1 MARQRLKK
9 ERLLDA
15 KVDGKNGK
23 NTGIHKKAPAK
34 EKKKK
39 SNLGNIFINIAI
51 VLCTV
56 SCVWFCY
63 AIYMRS
69 WFANRIITPH
79 PSFRILNSNSS
90 SPTLSPEKYWGSYR
104 PQVYFGMKTRSQKSI
119 VTGLMWLQ
127 QFKAEVNLRHT
138 CEQGDRLPSYG
149 WLMHDGINFGVQEIK
164 ENDFILTTEF
174 VKRLGGQHGGDWTW
188 RITAKPQSSAP
199 ENPVISL
206 LFYVAGDGQGVLQP
220 HIEEKRRL
228 VAVSGSSEDL
238 GKFTITFLT
247 PTDRKS
253 RNSKYASYNHLQ
265 APCPSLEMVTDIVKS
280 SLNGRFVYSAAS
292 TSRRYYIG
300 VDSYRPPPK
309 QDGSTTSSELLVHQ
323 VTVQVPFE
331 VEVLFESGSFTQRS
345 NQFSGEVF
353 SDELEKWKQSFDEK
367 FDSTFHLSN
376 KGFSLQQIK
385 FAKAV
390 FSNTIGG
397 MGYFY
402 GQSYVQSKYNE
413 YPLPY
418 LEGPLY
424 TAVPSRSFFPRGFLW
439 DEGFHQLLIS
449 KWDRSISKEVI
460 GHWLDMMNVEGWIPR
475 EQILDNEARS
485 KVPAEFIVQ
494 RNENA
499 NPPTLFLTLQK
510 LIEDLNGKL
519 TEEDKSY
526 LKKLFPRLKTW
537 YDWYNST
544 QVGPLPSTY
553 RWRGRDTDTNLFLN
567 PKTLTSGLDD
577 YPRASHPSEDERH
590 VDLRCWMTL
599 ASKVMRDIAKI
610 LSLPHQEY
618 QDMYET
624 LSDNTLLQQLHW
636 SEDLKAF
643 CDYGNHSQS
652 IFLEREKIYVP
663 PGQPRQTGHA
673 ARLVRSVR
681 KLPKLQ
687 YVNAFGYVSLFPFLL
702 HILKPD
708 SPKLQHVLKDIKDDE
723 KLWTPYGLRS
733 LSKSSPLYL
742 KRNTEYDPP
751 YWRGPIWI
759 NLNYLVVRAL
769 YYYSTQTGPYQEM
782 AAALYQELRTN
793 LISNLYKQYVQTG
806 YLWEQYNDSTGRGQ
820 GSHPFT
826 GWSSLVV
833 LIMAEQY

>member
-9 ERLLDA
+9 ERLLDS

-23 NTGIHKKAPAK
+23 NTAPHKKAPTR

-39 SNLGNIFINIAI
+39 SNLGNVFVTMAMI
-51 VLCTV
+51 LCAV

-69 WFANRIITPH
+69 WFAHRIITPH
-79 PSFRILNSNSS
+79 PSSKILNSNSS
-90 SPTLSPEKYWGSYR
+90 SPALTPERFWGSYR

-119 VTGLMWLQ
+119 VTGLMWIQ
-127 QFKAEVNLRHT
+127 QFKSEVNLRHT
-138 CEQGDRLPSYG
+138 CEQDDRLPSYG

-164 ENDFILTTEF
+164 ENNFILTTEF
-174 VKRLGGQHGGDWTW
+174 GKRLGGQHGGDWTW

-206 LFYVAGDGQGVLQP
+206 LFYVASDGEGVLQP
-220 HIEEKRRL
+220 HIEGKKL
-228 VAVSGSSEDL
+228 VAVSGSSAEL
-238 GKFTITFLT
+238 GKFKITFLT
-247 PTDRKS
+247 PADLKS
-253 RNSKYASYNHLQ
+253 RNPKYASYNHLQ
-265 APCPSLEMVTDIVKS
+265 APCASLEMVTDIVKS
-280 SLNGRFVYSAAS
+280 SLNGRFVYSE
-292 TSRRYYIG
+292 TSANRRYYVG
-300 VDSYRPPPK
+300 VDTYKPVPN
-309 QDGSTTSSELLVHQ
+309 QDRETTFNTLLVHQ
-323 VTVQVPFE
+323 VTVQAPFE
-331 VEVLFESGSFTQRS
+331 IEVLFESGSYMERS
-345 NQFSGEVF
+345 NRFSGDVF
-353 SDELEKWKQSFDEK
+353 TDELERWKRAFDEK
-367 FDSTFHLSN
+367 FDNIFHLSD
-376 KGFSLQQIK
+376 KGFPPQQVK
-385 FAKAV
+385 FAQAV

-397 MGYFY
+397 MGYFF

-413 YPLPY
+413 HPLPY

-449 KWDRSISKEVI
+449 KWNWSISKEVI
-460 GHWLDMMNVEGWIPR
+460 GHWLDLMNVEGWIPR

-510 LIEDLNGKL
+510 LIEDLNGQL
-519 TEEDKSY
+519 TEEDETY

-544 QVGPLPSTY
+544 QVGPLPSSY

-577 YPRASHPSEDERH
+577 YPRASHPSEEERH

-599 ASKVMRDIAKI
+599 ASKVMRDITE
-610 LSLPHQEY
+610 LLGLPQQDY
-618 QDMYET
+618 QNMYET
-624 LSDNTLLQQLHW
+624 LSDNSLLEELHW

-643 CDYGNHSQS
+643 SDYGNHSQS
-652 IFLEREKIYVP
+652 ISLEREKISVP
-663 PGQPRQTGHA
+663 RGQSRQHNQA

-681 KLPKLQ
+681 KQPKLQ

-702 HILKPD
+702 QILKPD
-708 SPKLQHVLKDIKDDE
+708 SPKLQCILKDMKDAG

-751 YWRGPIWI
+751 YWRGPIWV

-782 AAALYQELRTN
+782 AATLYQELRTN
-793 LISNLYKQYVQTG
+793 LITNIYKQYVQTG
-806 YLWEQYNDSTGRGQ
+806 YLWEQYNDNTGRGQ

-826 GWSSLVV
+826 GWSSLIV

>member
-1 MARQRLKK
+1 MARQRVKK
-9 ERLLDA
+9 ERLIDS

-23 NTGIHKKAPAK
+23 NTGHHKKPPTK

-39 SNLGNIFINIAI
+39 SNLGNICINIAI
-51 VLCTV
+51 VLCIV
-56 SCVWFCY
+56 SSGWFCY

-69 WFANRIITPH
+69 LLANRIITPH
-79 PSFRILNSNSS
+79 PSLRILNSNST
-90 SPTLSPEKYWGSYR
+90 SPALSPAKYWGSYR

-164 ENDFILTTEF
+164 DNDFILTTEF
-174 VKRLGGQHGGDWTW
+174 VKRVGGQHGGDWTW

-206 LFYVAGDGQGVLQP
+206 LFYVASDGQGILQP
-220 HIEEKRRL
+220 HVEEKSKL
-228 VAVSGSSEDL
+228 MAVSGSSEEL
-238 GKFTITFLT
+238 GKFKITFLA
-247 PTDRKS
+247 PTALKS
-253 RNSKYASYNHLQ
+253 RNYKYASYNYLQ
-265 APCPSLEMVTDIVKS
+265 AHCPSLEMMTDIVKN
-280 SLNGRFVYSAAS
+280 SLNGRFVYNTASAP
-292 TSRRYYIG
+292 RRYYIG

-309 QDGSTTSSELLVHQ
+309 QGGDSTQDNFLVHQ

-331 VEVLFESGSFTQRS
+331 VEVLLESESFTDRS
-345 NQFSGEVF
+345 DHLSGEVF
-353 SDELEKWKQSFDEK
+353 ASELERWKQAFDEK
-367 FDSTFHLSN
+367 FNAIFKLPD
-376 KGFSLQQIK
+376 KGFPPQQIK

-402 GQSYVQSKYNE
+402 GQSYVQSIYNE

-449 KWDRSISKEVI
+449 KWNPSISKEVI

-485 KVPAEFIVQ
+485 KVPSEFIVQ

-510 LIEDLNGKL
+510 LIEDLNGSL

-526 LKKLFPRLKTW
+526 LKRLFPRLKTW

-544 QVGPLPSTY
+544 QVGSLPSTY

-599 ASKVMRDIAKI
+599 ASKIMTDIAKI
-610 LSLPHQEY
+610 LGVAHQDY
-618 QDMYET
+618 QDMYEK
-624 LSDNTLLQQLHW
+624 LSDNSLLQELHW

-643 CDYGNHSQS
+643 SDYGNHTQS
-652 IFLEREKIYVP
+652 IILEREKIYVP
-663 PGQPRQTGHA
+663 PGQPRQHVQP
-673 ARLVRSVR
+673 ARLIRSVR
-681 KLPKLQ
+681 KQPKLQ

-702 HILKPD
+702 QILQPD
-708 SPKLQHVLKDIKDDE
+708 SPKLQHILKDIRDDE

-759 NLNYLVVRAL
+759 NMNYLVVKAL
-769 YYYSTQTGPYQEM
+769 HYYSTQSGPYQEM
-782 AAALYQELRTN
+782 AAKLYQELRTN
-793 LISNLYKQYVQTG
+793 LISNMYKQFVQTG

-826 GWSSLVV
+826 GWSSLIV

>member
-1 MARQRLKK
+1 MARQRVKK
-9 ERLLDA
+9 ERLTDS

-23 NTGIHKKAPAK
+23 STGLHKKPQVK

-51 VLCTV
+51 VLCIV
-56 SCVWFCY
+56 SSVWFCY

-69 WFANRIITPH
+69 WLANRIVTPH
-79 PSFRILNSNSS
+79 PSLRILDNNFT
-90 SPTLSPEKYWGSYR
+90 SPALSPEKFWGSYR

-119 VTGLMWLQ
+119 VTGKEKWTCY
-127 QFKAEVNLRHT
+127 NYLRAH
-138 CEQGDRLPSYG
+138 
-149 WLMHDGINFGVQEIK
+149 
-164 ENDFILTTEF
+164 
-174 VKRLGGQHGGDWTW
+174 
-188 RITAKPQSSAP
+188 
-199 ENPVISL
+199 
-206 LFYVAGDGQGVLQP
+206 
-220 HIEEKRRL
+220 
-228 VAVSGSSEDL
+228 
-238 GKFTITFLT
+238 
-247 PTDRKS
+247 
-253 RNSKYASYNHLQ
+253 
-265 APCPSLEMVTDIVKS
+265 CPSLEMMTDIVKN
-280 SLNGRFVYSAAS
+280 SLNGRFVYNTA
-292 TSRRYYIG
+292 TSSPRRYYIG

-309 QDGSTTSSELLVHQ
+309 QGGDTTQDNFLVHQ

-331 VEVLFESGSFTQRS
+331 VEVLFESESFTDRS
-345 NQFSGEVF
+345 SRLAGEIF
-353 SDELEKWKQSFDEK
+353 TNELERWKQAFDEK
-367 FDSTFHLSN
+367 FNTIFKLSD
-376 KGFSLQQIK
+376 KGFSPQQTK

-402 GQSYVQSKYNE
+402 GQSYVQSIYNE

-449 KWDRSISKEVI
+449 KWNPSISREVI
-460 GHWLDMMNVEGWIPR
+460 GHWLDLMNVEGWIPR

-499 NPPTLFLTLQK
+499 NPPTLFLTIQK
-510 LIEDLNGKL
+510 LIEDLNGHL
-519 TEEDKSY
+519 TKEDNSY
-526 LKKLFPRLKTW
+526 LKRLFPRLKTW

-544 QVGPLPSTY
+544 QVGSLPSTY

-599 ASKVMRDIAKI
+599 ASKIMTDIAKI
-610 LSLPHQEY
+610 IGEAHQDY
-618 QDMYET
+618 QDMYEK
-624 LSDNTLLQQLHW
+624 LSDNSLLQELHW

-643 CDYGNHSQS
+643 SDYGNHTQS
-652 IFLEREKIYVP
+652 IILEREKIYVP
-663 PGQPRQTGHA
+663 PGQPRQHVQP
-673 ARLVRSVR
+673 ARLIRSVR
-681 KLPKLQ
+681 KQPKLQ

-702 HILKPD
+702 QILQPD
-708 SPKLQHVLKDIKDDE
+708 SPKLLHILNDIRDDE

-733 LSKSSPLYL
+733 LSKSNPLYL

-759 NLNYLVVRAL
+759 NMNYLVVRAL
-769 YYYSTQTGPYQEM
+769 HFYSTQNGPYQEM
-782 AAALYQELRTN
+782 AVTLYQELRTN
-793 LISNLYKQYVQTG
+793 LISNMYKQFVQTG
-806 YLWEQYNDSTGRGQ
+806 YLWEQYNDSTGKGQ

-826 GWSSLVV
+826 GWSSLIV